1 MIYTQLSDWTLT
13 SKPTDPREKAR
24 ISGKQHFHNREMTEE
39 AFYEALQEGHGFCP
53 LSRDQAK
60 TDQARTNIIVYDF
73 DHCTTPL
80 DEFIKGLTI
89 KPTYTYYSFS
99 NGKDGQYRYRLI
111 FQLSECITGSQYD
124 EVHQH
129 IAQANG
135 WMPASKGDG
144 DNLNTYDPL
153 ARNQYFFSGTSISY
167 YPNNIIN
174 IINEYTHTQPKPAQ
188 PREHHQPAPK
198 PAPTAKKAKK
208 ARQDGDEYT
217 QYKYFSDSFVAKICE
232 YIPSPY
238 AIRFNYITHTP
249 LPEVDADTPII
260 LYPKDYLETPRKFAY
275 DPLKKSYGI
284 AKYRDGENR
293 HKKLFITGI
302 ILRRLNPDLTPIHL
316 LKALL
321 REFTLYYDNTD
332 GKYTMPRLLAIA
344 DAVLDADIT
353 IELKRWRKPKYIVN
367 PKYCAKHLVTKRQV
381 VGQQNGIRQAEERAK
396 RYEAISKYYDPA
408 KSDAA
413 NLLTLHNAGI
423 KCSKNTLTAFKYLYG
438 YTQGRE
444 QATPQ
449 GSTQQQQPMKPDIA
463 DSVKKMLRGGLN
475 N

>member
-13 SKPTDPREKAR
+13 SKPTDPREKAD
-24 ISGKQHFHNREMTEE
+24 ISGARHFNYKVMSEKY
-39 AFYEALQEGHGFCP
+39 FLQALQEGHGFCP
-53 LSRDQAK
+53 LHRDQ
-60 TDQARTNIIVYDF
+60 DQADTTLTNLIVFDF
-73 DHCTTPL
+73 DHNTQPL
-80 DEFIKGLTI
+80 DSFVEGLTI

-111 FQLSECITGSQYD
+111 YQLAECITGYQYD
-124 EVHQH
+124 AAHNY
-129 IAQANG
+129 IATANE
-135 WMPASKGDG
+135 WKPAKGD
-144 DNLNTYDPL
+144 DNLNKYDPL

-167 YPNNIIN
+167 YPNNII
-174 IINEYTHTQPKPAQ
+174 EYTHTQPKPAQ

-198 PAPTAKKAKK
+198 PAPKSEK
-208 ARQDGDEYT
+208 RPRHDGDEYT
-217 QYKYFSDSFVAKICE
+217 QYKYFSDSFVKNIYE
-232 YIPSPY
+232 HIPSPY
-238 AIRFNYITHTP
+238 AIRYNYITHSP

-260 LYPKDYLETPRKFAY
+260 LYPKDYIETPRKYAY

-293 HKKLFITGI
+293 HKKLFVTGI
-302 ILRRLNPDLTPIHL
+302 ILRKLNPDLTSIHL

-321 REFTLYYDNTD
+321 REFTLYFDNTD

-367 PKYCAKHLVTKRQV
+367 PKYCAKHLLTKRQV
-381 VGQQNGIRQAEERAK
+381 VGEQNGIRQAAERDK
-396 RYEAISKYYDPA
+396 RYEDISKYYDPTETDN
-408 KSDAA
+408 S
-413 NLLTLHNAGI
+413 NLLRLRQKGI
-423 KCSKNTLTAFKYLYG
+423 KCSRNTLTAFKHLYG

-444 QATPQ
+444 QANPQ
-449 GSTQQQQPMKPDIA
+449 GSTQAQGRDSTQQQQPMMPDIA
-463 DSVKKMLRGGLN
+463 ECVKKMLRGGLN

>member
-1 MIYTQLSDWTLT
+1 MIHTQLSDWTYT
-13 SKPTDPREKAR
+13 RKPTDPTEKAR
-24 ISGKQHFHNREMTEE
+24 ISGEAHFHYRELSEE
-39 AFYEALQEGHGFCP
+39 AFYDALQEGHGFCP
-53 LSRDQAK
+53 LSRDQAQA
-60 TDQARTNIIVYDF
+60 DQAITNIITFDF
-73 DHCTTPL
+73 DHNTTPL
-80 DEFIKGLTI
+80 PAFVEGLSI

-111 FQLSECITGSQYD
+111 YELSECITGSQYD
-124 EVHQH
+124 AAHQY

-135 WMPASKGDG
+135 WKPATKGDTI
-144 DNLNTYDPL
+144 NRYDPL
-153 ARNQYFFSGTSISY
+153 SRNQYYFSGTEITY
-167 YPNNIIN
+167 FPDN
-174 IINEYTHTQPKPAQ
+174 IINEYTHTATASHSKPQ
-188 PREHHQPAPK
+188 GKPK
-198 PAPTAKKAKK
+198 PAPKSEK
-208 ARQDGDEYT
+208 RPRHDGDQYT
-217 QYKYFSDSFVAKICE
+217 QFKHFPDSFVAKIYE

-238 AIRFNYITHTP
+238 AIRYNYITHTP

-260 LYPKDYLETPRKFAY
+260 EYPADYIETPRKFVF

-302 ILRRLNPDLTPIHL
+302 ILRRLNPDLTSIHL

-321 REFTLYYDNTD
+321 REFTLYFDNTD

-381 VGQQNGIRQAEERAK
+381 VGLQNGIRQAEERAK
-396 RYEAISKYYDPA
+396 RYEDISKYYDPTET
-408 KSDAA
+408 DNT
-413 NLLTLHNAGI
+413 NLLRLKQKGI
-423 KCSKNTLTAFKYLYG
+423 KCSRNTLTAFKHLYG

-444 QATPQ
+444 QANPQ
-449 GSTQQQQPMKPDIA
+449 GSTQQQQPMMPDIA
-463 DSVKKMLRGGLN
+463 EGVKKMLSGGLKN
-475 N
+475 